1 VLAISPF
8 TTRGR
13 SDSTARLIREWL
25 FRFGVEH
32 KEDVAPRLP
41 LWLEAFGEME
51 PDTLERLFRQAIKTC
66 KFFPKVSDILAPME
80 QSLAPAASAE
90 LKWQDVLDFV
100 RRYWSPDLPGGIS
113 RGAPRISERTMTGI
127 RAAGGLAW
135 LNECSREQLVWAK
148 KAFCESYT
156 AWETLKR
163 DEYLLPENSPIR
175 ELNSEAGKTLPG
187 DLLSRK

>member
-1 VLAISPF
+1 
-8 TTRGR
+8 
-13 SDSTARLIREWL
+13 
-25 FRFGVEH
+25 
-32 KEDVAPRLP
+32 
-41 LWLEAFGEME
+41 ME

-135 LNECSREQLVWAK
+135 LNECSREHLVWAK